1 MKINRNLVKT
11 ASSIL
16 SETAVSNCQEKK
28 TLRTSRSWTIRL
40 GSTECSW
47 HKNSPELIKIRHR
60 MSVILISIVYSP
72 KTISGIEVYSRNI
85 RMNRIVLYRM
95 LVIIVDLVSLAGL
108 LVGLKRWSVTR
119 RKQIL
124 YQRLARLSVNGG
136 TGIYDKILE
145 TSSQGLT

>member
-1 MKINRNLVKT
+1 
-11 ASSIL
+11 
-16 SETAVSNCQEKK
+16 
-28 TLRTSRSWTIRL
+28 
-40 GSTECSW
+40 
-47 HKNSPELIKIRHR
+47 
-60 MSVILISIVYSP
+60 MSVILISIVYSQ

-145 TSSQGLT
+145 TSS